1 MSMADLYDYP
11 EIYDERFTDAANTAY
26 RKHYERIFQGCKI
39 TDILDCSFGTGNLT
53 FELCELGY
61 QVWGSDL
68 SEAMLA
74 QAEKKAKEKGF
85 DVPLTCCDFR
95 ELSNHHDRQFD
106 CVMSTGNALAHVNN
120 DDVKKA
126 LREMDKLVKP
136 GGYLYLDTRNWDKEM
151 HQRRHMSFANPYIRE
166 DGSRVNYAQMWEYPA
181 DGSVRINILYGYE
194 KDNVIYKQ
202 EVYEEHLIPFS
213 IELVKDTLLEL
224 GYADFVVKPLPYF
237 RDMEFMEIGWYCLR
251 AQKLETRV

>member
-1 MSMADLYDYP
+1 MADLYDFP
-11 EIYDERFTDAANTAY
+11 EIYDERFTDAANNAY
-26 RKHYERIFQGCKI
+26 RQHYEKMFRGYKI
-39 TDILDCSFGTGNLT
+39 SDILDCSFGTGNLT

-61 QVWGSDL
+61 KVWGSDL
-68 SEAMLA
+68 SETMLS

-95 ELSNHHDRQFD
+95 ELSNYYDRQFD

-120 DDVKKA
+120 NDVKKT

-151 HQRRHMSFANPYIRE
+151 REHRHMSFANPYLRE
-166 DGSRVNYAQMWEYPA
+166 DGSRINYAQMWEYPA

-194 KDNVIYKQ
+194 KDNTIYKQ
-202 EVYEEHLIPFS
+202 ETFTECLIPFS
-213 IELVKDTLLEL
+213 FELIKETLLEL
-224 GYADFVVKPLPYF
+224 GYGGFAVKPLPYF
-237 RDMEFMEIGWYCLR
+237 SDMEFMEIGWYCLV
-251 AQKLETRV
+251 AQKMEKDV

>member
-1 MSMADLYDYP
+1 MADLYDFP
-11 EIYDERFTDAANTAY
+11 EIYDERFSDAANNAY
-26 RKHYERIFQGCKI
+26 RHHYEKMFRGYKI
-39 TDILDCSFGTGNLT
+39 SDILDCSFGTGNLT

-61 QVWGSDL
+61 KVWGSDL
-68 SEAMLA
+68 SETMLS

-95 ELSNHHDRQFD
+95 ELSNYYDRQFD

-120 DDVKKA
+120 NDVKKT

-151 HQRRHMSFANPYIRE
+151 REHRHMSFANPYLRE
-166 DGSRVNYAQMWEYPA
+166 DGSRINYAQMWEYPA

-194 KDNVIYKQ
+194 KDNTIYKQ
-202 EVYEEHLIPFS
+202 ETFTECLIPFS
-213 IELVKDTLLEL
+213 IELIKETLLEL
-224 GYADFVVKPLPYF
+224 GYGGFAVKPLPYF
-237 RDMEFMEIGWYCLR
+237 SDMEFMEIGWYCLV
-251 AQKLETRV
+251 AQKMEKNV

>member
-1 MSMADLYDYP
+1 MADLYDFP
-11 EIYDERFTDAANTAY
+11 EIYDERFTEAANTAY
-26 RKHYERIFQGCKI
+26 RKHYERLFQGCNI

-74 QAEKKAKEKGF
+74 QAAKKAKEKGF
-85 DVPLTCCDFR
+85 NVPLTCCDFR

-126 LREMDKLVKP
+126 LLEMDKLVKP

-151 HQRRHMSFANPYIRE
+151 HQRRHMSFANPYLRE
-166 DGSRVNYAQMWEYPA
+166 DGSRINYVQVWEYPA

-194 KDNVIYKQ
+194 KDNDIYKQ
-202 EVYEEHLIPFS
+202 ETFTECLIPFS
-213 IELVKDTLLEL
+213 IDLVKDTLQEL

-237 RDMEFMEIGWYCLR
+237 NDMEFMEIGWYCLR
-251 AQKLETRV
+251 AQRLETRV

>member
-1 MSMADLYDYP
+1 MADLYDFP
-11 EIYDERFTDAANTAY
+11 EIYDERFTDAANNAY
-26 RKHYERIFQGCKI
+26 RQHYEKMFHRYKI
-39 TDILDCSFGTGNLT
+39 SDILDCSFGTGNLT

-61 QVWGSDL
+61 KVWGSDL
-68 SEAMLA
+68 SETMLS

-95 ELSNHHDRQFD
+95 ELSNYYDRQFD

-120 DDVKKA
+120 SDVKKT

-151 HQRRHMSFANPYIRE
+151 REHRHMSFANPYLRE
-166 DGSRVNYAQMWEYPA
+166 DGSRINYAQMWEYPA

-194 KDNVIYKQ
+194 KDNNIYKQ
-202 EVYEEHLIPFS
+202 ETFTERLIPFG
-213 IELVKDTLLEL
+213 IDLIKETLLEL
-224 GYADFVVKPLPYF
+224 GYGGFVVKPLPYF
-237 RDMEFMEIGWYCLR
+237 SDMEFMEMGWYCLV
-251 AQKLETRV
+251 AQKMEKSV

>member
-1 MSMADLYDYP
+1 MAELYNHP

-26 RKHYERIFQGCKI
+26 RQHYERIFQGCSI
-39 TDILDCSFGTGNLT
+39 TNILDCSFGTGNLT

-61 QVWGSDL
+61 KVWGSDL

-74 QAEKKAKEKGF
+74 QAEKKAKEKNF

-95 ELSNHHDRQFD
+95 ELSNYYNRQFD

-120 DDVKKA
+120 DDVKRT

-136 GGYLYLDTRNWDKEM
+136 GGYLYIDSRNWDKEM
-151 HQRRHMSFANPYIRE
+151 REHKHLWFANPFLRE
-166 DGSRVNYAQMWEYPA
+166 DGSRINYAQMWEYPA
-181 DGSVRINILYGYE
+181 DGSVRINMLLGYE

-202 EVYEEHLIPFS
+202 DIFTECLIPFG
-213 IELVKDTLLEL
+213 IDLVKETLQDL
-224 GYADFVVKPLPYF
+224 GYTDFVVKPLPCF
-237 RDMEFMEIGWYCLR
+237 EDMEFEEISWYCLR
-251 AQKLETRV
+251 AQKAETNV

>member
-1 MSMADLYDYP
+1 MADLYDFP
-11 EIYDERFTDAANTAY
+11 EIYDERFTDAANNAY
-26 RKHYERIFQGCKI
+26 RQHYEKMFRGYMIS
-39 TDILDCSFGTGNLT
+39 DILDCSFGTGNLT

-61 QVWGSDL
+61 KVWGSDL
-68 SEAMLA
+68 SETMLS

-95 ELSNHHDRQFD
+95 ELSNYYDRQFD

-120 DDVKKA
+120 NDVKKT

-151 HQRRHMSFANPYIRE
+151 REHRHMSFANPYLRE
-166 DGSRVNYAQMWEYPA
+166 DGSRINYAQMWEYPA

-194 KDNVIYKQ
+194 KDNTIYKQ
-202 EVYEEHLIPFS
+202 ETFTECLIPFS
-213 IELVKDTLLEL
+213 IELIKETLLEL
-224 GYADFVVKPLPYF
+224 GYGGFAVKPLPYF
-237 RDMEFMEIGWYCLR
+237 SDMEFMEIGWYCLV
-251 AQKLETRV
+251 AQKIEKNV